1 MVAASI
7 HGLALSLQG
16 TSAPPDRNTASS
28 QGGLME
34 TMDAIQGGFGPKTDP
49 EWLRG
54 KGGIVT
60 APGQIWPPDGP
71 MCPLMAA

>member
-7 HGLALSLQG
+7 HGLALSPQG

-34 TMDAIQGGFGPKTDP
+34 TMDAIPGEFGPKIDHQAVSNCWWGLA
-49 EWLRG
+49 EEVGRRVRLG
-54 KGGIVT
+54 K
-60 APGQIWPPDGP
+60 
-71 MCPLMAA
+71 